1 MDKKIKNV
9 SNKNCPKEFIEIPE
23 KLYKP
28 YEIKRDSFI
37 RRIKNLK
44 YKINVI
50 NIDLIDTY
58 KHETNIYDDKK
69 IINMILNDIKNS
81 KYEMLTLNSQNEIVL
96 NPATCLIRVGKR
108 HRIKIHKKAVQY
120 IDNIQLETFEQ
131 QSDDPTGTVK
141 IISKKINKIKFH
153 DEDHSIGIQ
162 WDLMNETPI
171 PLEKKEYIKI
181 KKEIKDIKE
190 LIAITTKTIKKLYG
204 DNMDLENALFAYN
217 SKNQFENLKKLI
229 KK

>member
-1 MDKKIKNV
+1 MDKKIKNI
-9 SNKNCPKEFIEIPE
+9 SNKKCPKEFIEIPE

-37 RRIKNLK
+37 RKIKNLK
-44 YKINVI
+44 YKINI
-50 NIDLIDTY
+50 IDADLIDTY
-58 KHETNIYDDKK
+58 KYETKIHNDKK
-69 IINMILNDIKNS
+69 IINIILNDVKNS

-108 HRIKIHKKAVQY
+108 HRIKIHKRAVQY
-120 IDNIQLETFEQ
+120 IDNIQLEIFEQ
-131 QSDDPTGTVK
+131 QNDDPTGTIK

-181 KKEIKDIKE
+181 KKEIKNIKE
-190 LIAITTKTIKKLYG
+190 LIAITTKTIEKLYG
-204 DNMDLENALFAYN
+204 DNMDLESTLFAYD
-217 SKNQFENLKKLI
+217 SKNQLENLKKLI